1 MLRSSG
7 LKLSQKYFVT
17 RRIKTFMGCLNIFII
32 DLHQELLKDFSSSF
46 KCNLAATTTCDKLQN
61 TEYRILEATV
71 REQDGERQKP
81 NSRICWVLP
90 NCNWNLAPRPT
101 PLLPPQLWG
110 LGRKEPQRV
119 RTTALTDPRAGLHS
133 VNLTKG
139 TSRADMFCLHFLC

>member
-71 REQDGERQKP
+71 SRWTQK
-81 NSRICWVLP
+81 I
-90 NCNWNLAPRPT
+90 
-101 PLLPPQLWG
+101 
-110 LGRKEPQRV
+110 KELSQGHI
-119 RTTALTDPRAGLHS
+119 TDLFSP
-133 VNLTKG
+133 
-139 TSRADMFCLHFLC
+139 

>member
-71 REQDGERQKP
+71 
-81 NSRICWVLP
+81 SLP
-90 NCNWNLAPRPT
+90 NIPHLRNLDKNTRNWRG
-101 PLLPPQLWG
+101 LW
-110 LGRKEPQRV
+110 
-119 RTTALTDPRAGLHS
+119 
-133 VNLTKG
+133 
-139 TSRADMFCLHFLC
+139 